1 MAKTNVK
8 PVKKRNAYL
17 RNWQLYLM
25 VAPAVIYMLLFAY
38 KPMYGIL
45 IAFKDYSMRKGV
57 MGSEWVGFANFT
69 RLFQSYWFPIILKN
83 TLTLSVLSL
92 VVSFPLPIILALV
105 LNEVQNAKFRK
116 FFQTVSY
123 APHFI
128 STVIVCS
135 MVTLFLSP
143 SAGIIN
149 HIIAA
154 LGGER
159 FAFMQSP
166 EAFKW
171 IYVISG
177 VWQGLGWSSII
188 FFATLSGVDK
198 ALLEAAEIDGANRFQ
213 RIWHINV
220 PVLMPTVIILLILQ
234 VGSLL
239 GVGYEKAFLL
249 QNSTNLSASE
259 IISTYVYKVGL
270 EQADF
275 SFGTAAGLFNSVVNT
290 ILLLAT
296 NWISKKVTDT
306 GLF

>member
-1 MAKTNVK
+1 MEIVK
-8 PVKKRNAYL
+8 QKKGKKLLEEKRKQVM
-17 RNWQLYLM
+17 RDRQLYAILLPF
-25 VAPAVIYMLLFAY
+25 VLFFILFAY
-38 KPMYGIL
+38 KPMISL
-45 IAFKDYSMRKGV
+45 VIAFKDYSMRKGV

-188 FFATLSGVDK
+188 FFATLS
-198 ALLEAAEIDGANRFQ
+198 
-213 RIWHINV
+213 ING
-220 PVLMPTVIILLILQ
+220 IL
-234 VGSLL
+234 
-239 GVGYEKAFLL
+239 K
-249 QNSTNLSASE
+249 
-259 IISTYVYKVGL
+259 
-270 EQADF
+270 
-275 SFGTAAGLFNSVVNT
+275 
-290 ILLLAT
+290 
-296 NWISKKVTDT
+296 
-306 GLF
+306 